1 MKFATL
7 IFLCASAAAF
17 AGEVA
22 LTAHPLADVK
32 ASLDIPEGWTSTTE
46 AEDGVFVYH
55 FGKGGAES
63 STSITLSV
71 TTKVPD
77 RTGQSPA
84 EYASALIDMSGDDSV
99 SSNVVKGDFKGLK
112 SLRSEYDF
120 ESDTGKMRAVNIALS
135 NDKSG
140 TLYFFAWQAPLD
152 ESAEL
157 EAIREKIL
165 ASAKFDPGF

>member
-1 MKFATL
+1 MKLATL
-7 IFLCASAAAF
+7 IFLCAVASAL
-17 AGEVA
+17 AGDVA
-22 LTAHPLADVK
+22 LVAHPLADVK
-32 ASLDIPEGWTSTTE
+32 ASLEIPEGWTSTTE
-46 AEDGVFVYH
+46 SEDGVFVYH
-55 FGKGGAES
+55 FVKGGADS

-77 RTGQSPA
+77 RTSQSPA
-84 EYASALIDMSGDDSV
+84 EYAAALIDMSGDDGV
-99 SSNVVKGDFKGLK
+99 SANVVKGDFKGLN

-120 ESDTGKMRAVNIALS
+120 ESDDGKMRAVNIAIS

-165 ASAKFDPGF
+165 VSAKFDPEF